1 MKKFNLLLNS
11 IFIVVLFAFMFFC
24 AGVVVAS
31 ADYPERPIE
40 VVVPWGA
47 GGTTDSVA
55 RVFVPILE
63 EQLGQAM
70 PIQNKSGASGAV
82 GTQYVLDKEADGYTI
97 LFSAESPGVMQ
108 VMGTADID
116 FHDFDPIILLV
127 GLIPTLTVSADAP
140 WDTVDEFVQEAKEK
154 PGELIAAYAGPG
166 TTGHIASLLFEKYSG
181 LKFTNVP
188 FGDGGKVVTALLG
201 GHADLQFAP
210 LNSVI
215 EQYRAGNFKLLAL
228 FTNEP
233 VEGMEEITPIGQ
245 AIPSFQEYMPW
256 GPMISILVKKGTPV
270 DMVNKLKEAASIA
283 IMDERWLKFSESISG
298 NNLGYQGEYFWNYV
312 DKWTSVTSWLLYD
325 AGAAQN
331 SPTDFD
337 IPRPE

>member
-1 MKKFNLLLNS
+1 MKRKKSLIWT
-11 IFIVVLFAFMFFC
+11 IFLVVLSTIFLLET
-24 AGVVVAS
+24 GIGVAS
-31 ADYPERPIE
+31 PEYPTHPIE

-47 GGTTDSVA
+47 GGTTDIVA
-55 RVFVPILE
+55 RVFVQILE
-63 EQLGQAM
+63 EQLGQPM

-82 GTQYVLDKEADGYTI
+82 GSQYVLDKEADGYTI

-108 VMGTADID
+108 TMGTADIG

-140 WDTVDEFVQEAKEK
+140 WDTIEEFVQEAEQK

-166 TTGHIASLLFEKYSG
+166 TTGHIASLLFEKYSN

-215 EQYRAGNFKLLAL
+215 EQYRAGSFKLLSL

-233 VEGMEEITPIGQ
+233 VKGMEEITPVGQ

-256 GPMISILVKKGTPV
+256 GPMMSLLVKKGTPV
-270 DMVNKLKEAASIA
+270 DALERLKVAAAIA
-283 IMDERWLKFSESISG
+283 IQDERWLEFSESICG
-298 NNLGYQGEYFWNYV
+298 NNLGYQDEEFWNYV

-331 SPTDFD
+331 SPADFN
-337 IPRPE
+337 IPKPE

>member
-1 MKKFNLLLNS
+1 MKNRKLLISLTFS
-11 IFIVVLFAFMFFC
+11 VVLFGLFML
-24 AGVVVAS
+24 GTGIGTAS
-31 ADYPERPIE
+31 ADYPEHPIE

-63 EQLGQAM
+63 EKLGQPM

-97 LFSAESPGVMQ
+97 LVSAESPGVMQ
-108 VMGTADID
+108 VMGTADIG
-116 FHDFDPIILLV
+116 FHDFDPVILIV

-140 WDTVDEFVQEAKEK
+140 WDTVEEFIQDATEK

-215 EQYRAGNFKLLAL
+215 EQYRAGSFKLLAL
-228 FTNEP
+228 FTNDP
-233 VEGMEEITPIGQ
+233 VKGMEEITPIGQ

-256 GPMISILVKKGTPV
+256 GPMMSILVKKGTPV
-270 DMVNKLKEAASIA
+270 EMVDKLKVAASA
-283 IMDERWLKFSESISG
+283 AMEDERWLKFSESISG
-298 NNLGYQGEYFWNYV
+298 NNLGYQDEDFWNYV

-331 SPTDFD
+331 SPADFD